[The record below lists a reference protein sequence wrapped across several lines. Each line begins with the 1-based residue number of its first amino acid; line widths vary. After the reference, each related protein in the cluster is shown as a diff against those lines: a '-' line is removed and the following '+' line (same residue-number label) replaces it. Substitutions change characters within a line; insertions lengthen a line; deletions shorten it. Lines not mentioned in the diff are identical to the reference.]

1 LGEKHPLLATSLNN
15 WVRLLQGKGDY
26 AGAEKYYSQ
35 ALTLLEENKA
45 GEGWSAAKI
54 QANLCVLQLDRGD
67 YAAAERYSRQA
78 LELRRKVSAACKAVP

>member
-1 LGEKHPLLATSLNN
+1 M
-15 WVRLLQGKGDY
+15 RLLQGKGDY

-67 YAAAERYSRQA
+67 
-78 LELRRKVSAACKAVP
+78 